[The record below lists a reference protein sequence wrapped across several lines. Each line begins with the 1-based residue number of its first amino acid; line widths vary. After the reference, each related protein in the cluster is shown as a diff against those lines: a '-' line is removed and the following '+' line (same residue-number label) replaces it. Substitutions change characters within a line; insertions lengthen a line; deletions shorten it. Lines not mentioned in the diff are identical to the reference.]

1 MRVGGP
7 PGPPVTWLSASLKA
21 HLSLHVPALL
31 GIDKQSHRDACK
43 SSQRR
48 GSVLLIDLG
57 SGETEW
63 LRMRASWVFL
73 EDLPG
78 IPLKIR
84 F

>member
-1 MRVGGP
+1 M
-7 PGPPVTWLSASLKA
+7 
-21 HLSLHVPALL
+21 
-31 GIDKQSHRDACK
+31 
-43 SSQRR
+43 
-48 GSVLLIDLG
+48 IDLG